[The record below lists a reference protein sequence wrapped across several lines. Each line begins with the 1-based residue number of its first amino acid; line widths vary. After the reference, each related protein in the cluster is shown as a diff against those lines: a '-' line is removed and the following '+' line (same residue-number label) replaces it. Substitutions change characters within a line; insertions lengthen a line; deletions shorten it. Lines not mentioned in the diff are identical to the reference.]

1 MPHYILCSFIHNPT
15 HDGVDTGIIC
25 DAPVVPQR
33 KRKGGFIVR
42 IQRLYTLAGEDAYAR
57 IPFVQADLE
66 TTDAEGL
73 TTQLVDRIIP
83 ASWSHKAVLAL
94 LAGLCPRDVPMQFRK
109 VEENTVPSWL
119 WRSVPDHQS
128 GTLGAECSFK
138 NMFDRIAGALTYTG
152 WKAGYFNAE
161 ADAHAFYDEWRY
173 MMATQIIALPAA
185 YYAKL
190 GLYWAYGFEGRAS
203 EGVWLDPRSGRIRVR
218 ALQVAHPQI
227 LDIIGQGTPTLLAAD
242 DHAVQAAIHH
252 QHTSEAT
259 AMALR
264 LGTRLLQTQLDALYQ
279 AALNDNNLTATLAAV
294 RQMGVSEKLISAT
307 LERAQQR
314 QPALQLPEP
323 PPAVSALVQKT
334 PHQFVLQS
342 EIKNE
347 AWRSSLNALW
357 HYNEPAILLSSVVKE
372 WSSLPFHPAEQGLSQ
387 DGTALLP
394 LNTAMSHATLNLLP
408 FLQDNAETS
417 GGFDHA
423 GFAHCTRLASIG
435 MDLLLQL
442 AGYPDEHCARRTLA
456 TRPFILGYH
465 NLAPTLLA
473 MGYAYDSAA
482 GRAMAGAMT
491 AFMSGIATT
500 SSGEMAAAL
509 GMAEDFST
517 QRDDILRVLR
527 NQRRAAYGETEGY
540 EAVSLVPV
548 GLQLDDCPDLAL
560 LAAVRRVWDQAV
572 EFGHT
577 VGLRNLHRTG
587 LTSDH
592 ANGAPLDAVTTGL
605 LPLSHLVQW
614 RQFDDETFALQP
626 LPAVLDG
633 LNCLG
638 YDLDVQH
645 TVGAQL
651 VGYRSLHSAP
661 HVNHDNLRELGFD
674 DAALQRIE
682 AALVDATDIRFA
694 IHPWVVGLDYCAQH
708 FGLSEE
714 TLDNPHFDLL
724 AHLGFSETE
733 ITAANIYCCGVMD
746 STPDRL
752 VGIKPQHRHLLACLK
767 EDGTGGLSPEAVI
780 RMAGAVQP
788 FLNGLA
794 VAPVQAAN
802 SLSHADMESLLE
814 LAAQCGMKSFIL
826 HRAPTAPA
834 LDTTPCEGAN
844 RTLGDA
850 MAQNILGEGN
860 LVQAET
866 INMVR
871 RVVGHGSVRGNTRV
885 VNSGT
890 TQGARLKVRISELEP
905 AIPEQLN

>member
-1 MPHYILCSFIHNPT
+1 
-15 HDGVDTGIIC
+15 
-25 DAPVVPQR
+25 
-33 KRKGGFIVR
+33 
-42 IQRLYTLAGEDAYAR
+42 
-57 IPFVQADLE
+57 
-66 TTDAEGL
+66 
-73 TTQLVDRIIP
+73 
-83 ASWSHKAVLAL
+83 
-94 LAGLCPRDVPMQFRK
+94 
-109 VEENTVPSWL
+109 
-119 WRSVPDHQS
+119 
-128 GTLGAECSFK
+128 
-138 NMFDRIAGALTYTG
+138 
-152 WKAGYFNAE
+152 
-161 ADAHAFYDEWRY
+161 
-173 MMATQIIALPAA
+173 MMAAQIIALPAA
-185 YYAKL
+185 YYAQL

-203 EGVWLDPRSGRIRVR
+203 DGVWLDPRSGRIRVR
-218 ALQVAHPQI
+218 ALQIAHPQI
-227 LDIIGQGTPTLLAAD
+227 LDIIGQGTPALLAAD
-242 DHAVQAAIHH
+242 DHAVQTAIQQ
-252 QHTSEAT
+252 QHTAEAT
-259 AMALR
+259 ATALR
-264 LGTRLLQTQLDALYQ
+264 LGTRLLQTQLDALYH
-279 AALNDNNLTATLAAV
+279 AALDDNNVAATLATA

-307 LERAQQR
+307 LERAQHKL
-314 QPALQLPEP
+314 PTLQLPEP
-323 PPAVSALVQKT
+323 SAAVSALVQKT
-334 PHQFVLQS
+334 PQQFVLQS
-342 EIKNE
+342 EVKNE

-357 HYNEPAILLSSVVKE
+357 HYNKPAILLSSVVKE

-387 DGTALLP
+387 DGAALLP
-394 LNTAMSHATLNLLP
+394 FNTAMSRATLNLLP
-408 FLQDNAETS
+408 FLQENAETS

-435 MDLLLQL
+435 LDVLLQL

-456 TRPFILGYH
+456 TRSFTLGYH
-465 NLAPTLLA
+465 NLAPVLLA

-509 GMAEDFST
+509 GQAEDFST
-517 QRDDILRVLR
+517 QRDEMLRVLR

-540 EAVSLVPV
+540 EAVSLVPL

-587 LTSDH
+587 LTADYAH
-592 ANGAPLDAVTTGL
+592 GAPLDAVTVGL
-605 LPLSHLVQW
+605 LPLSHLVQL
-614 RQFDDETFALQP
+614 RQIDDETFALQP
-626 LPAVLDG
+626 LPAMLDG

-638 YDLDVQH
+638 YDLEAQH
-645 TVGAQL
+645 RVGAQL

-661 HVNHDNLRELGFD
+661 LVNHDNLRELGFD

-694 IHPWVVGLDYCAQH
+694 VHPWVVGVDYCAQH
-708 FGLSEE
+708 FGLDKAAV
-714 TLDNPHFDLL
+714 DNPHFDLL

-733 ITAANIYCCGVMD
+733 ITAATIYCCGITD
-746 STPDRL
+746 STPDKV

-794 VAPVQAAN
+794 VAPVQAAAN
-802 SLSHADMESLLE
+802 LSHTDMEGLLE

-826 HRAPTAPA
+826 HRAPPPPA
-834 LDTTPCEGAN
+834 HDTMPFASMT
-844 RTLGDA
+844 RTTDDA
-850 MAQNILGEGN
+850 IMQDILGEGN

-871 RVVGHGSVRGNTRV
+871 RVVSHGSVRGNTRV
-885 VNSGT
+885 VSSGA
-890 TQGARLKVRISELEP
+890 TQGARLKVRISGLEP
-905 AIPEQLN
+905 TIPEQLN